1 MEWERFGEKIIESWW
16 RLDTRKKKKRITCSI
31 KESDWRDDRFRE
43 KKKTKLKK
51 KNGRKKEKNTS
62 DSCGNVKAASFHV
75 K

>member
-1 MEWERFGEKIIESWW
+1 MIDLER
-16 RLDTRKKKKRITCSI
+16 
-31 KESDWRDDRFRE
+31 

-51 KNGRKKEKNTS
+51 KKNDRKKEKNTS